1 VRAERDRGA
10 ATIFALAVGLT
21 LVIAGMAGA
30 SIGSARVG
38 RHQAHTAADLGALA
52 GASATIFG
60 QPAACA
66 RAERFVSANQAR
78 MTLCVVD
85 GLEIVV
91 RAEVEVRPMPGL
103 TRHAGATSRA
113 GPVYAPAE

>member
-1 VRAERDRGA
+1 
-10 ATIFALAVGLT
+10 
-21 LVIAGMAGA
+21 
-30 SIGSARVG
+30 
-38 RHQAHTAADLGALA
+38 
-52 GASATIFG
+52 
-60 QPAACA
+60 
-66 RAERFVSANQAR
+66 